1 MTIQTVN
8 IELDYDPN
16 VKQASESAG
25 IPTPGGYI
33 GSGTGQASGDIEGV
47 IKWDLYEDQAP
58 DKCDASFVGTIT
70 SESGEELNFHTRG
83 ILFAPTAA
91 EPGIYRTNSEVT
103 IGNDSPDERDAG
115 SLSGEWIGTFDSTK
129 YHHSYVLKLDS
140 PN

>member
-1 MTIQTVN
+1 MTIQAVN

-16 VKQASESAG
+16 VIQASEPAG
-25 IPTPGGYI
+25 IPTPSDYI

-47 IKWDLYEDQAP
+47 IKWDLYEDQAL

-83 ILFAPTAA
+83 ILLAPTAA

-103 IGNDSPDERDAG
+103 IGIGSPDKQDAG
-115 SLSGEWIGTFDSTK
+115 TLSGDWVGTFDSTK
-129 YHHSYVLKLDS
+129 YHHSYVLKLDK